1 MILFGSHL
9 GVLGTQAP
17 ATSAAQGRCR
27 DARRSGRGTTL
38 GPTGA
43 HWPRSGGVARTV
55 RSDEHD
61 SVSVDALVLAC
72 ASVIRPLSVAAV
84 YAMLSAPRPTRSL
97 MAYIGAGFV
106 FSTGLGIV
114 LVVVLGELAGSRA
127 PDEAHAAIALV
138 LGAVSLGYA
147 AGLLSGRLQGPA
159 RDTIRASPGPSSNS
173 WLGRQLAD
181 LSGTR
186 AALAGVL
193 THKPGLFYLA
203 ALSAI
208 TNSTSSNA
216 NRIFQVA
223 LYNAIWFAMPVAA
236 LALATHRPVELQD
249 FLRRMTEWI
258 WRRQRVIMVTA
269 FGLLGAYLIV
279 RGVVEL
285 QS

>member
-1 MILFGSHL
+1 
-9 GVLGTQAP
+9 VAKAP
-17 ATSAAQGRCR
+17 RQ
-27 DARRSGRGTTL
+27 
-38 GPTGA
+38 
-43 HWPRSGGVARTV
+43 VARTV
-55 RSDEHD
+55 RSVQHG
-61 SVSVDALVLAC
+61 SVSVDALVLAL

-84 YAMLSAPRPTRSL
+84 YAMLSAARPTRL
-97 MAYIGAGFV
+97 LTAHIGAGFV

-114 LVVVLGELAGSRA
+114 LVILLGESAGSRA
-127 PDEAHAAIALV
+127 PDEVHAVIAFI

-147 AGLLSGRLQGPA
+147 AGLFSGRVQGPVW
-159 RDTIRASPGPSSNS
+159 DPMRANPAPDSNS

-181 LSGTR
+181 LSGPG
-186 AALAGVL
+186 AALAGAL

-223 LYNAIWFAMPVAA
+223 LYNVIWFVMPVAA

-249 FLRRMTEWI
+249 FLRRTTEWV
-258 WRRQRVIMVTA
+258 WRRQREIMITV
-269 FGLLGAYLIV
+269 FGLLGVYLIV

-285 QS
+285 RS